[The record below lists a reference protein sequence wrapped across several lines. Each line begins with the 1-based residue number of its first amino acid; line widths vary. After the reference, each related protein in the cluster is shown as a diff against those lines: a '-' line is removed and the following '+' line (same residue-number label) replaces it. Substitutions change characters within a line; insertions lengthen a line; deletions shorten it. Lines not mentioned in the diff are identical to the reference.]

1 MIDGNVNV
9 TAGSNA
15 SGNTVVNPSSTI
27 INYSMGNPNGLLI
40 TGTPIDFAEAERYLK
55 CASNFWST
63 LVPNGTGEVV
73 FNQLNLIG
81 TDETLNIF
89 SLDSSN
95 LYGTELSLAQLNG
108 INIIAPLSA
117 TILINVDGSAI
128 Q

>member
-1 MIDGNVNV
+1 M
-9 TAGSNA
+9 ARA
-15 SGNTVVNPSSTI
+15 K
-27 INYSMGNPNGLLI
+27 
-40 TGTPIDFAEAERYLK
+40 AQYLK

-63 LVPNGTGEVV
+63 LMPNGTGEVV